1 MGWPQPSYSP
11 PPPRRRRSAG
21 PWVALLILGLF
32 VCAIAGWVALRLRG
46 PARPVA
52 VARPIAARGDLAADE
67 AATVALFEQASP
79 SVVHITNVGVRSDV
93 FGLNVMEIPQG
104 TGSGFVWDERG
115 YIVTNFH
122 VVQNA
127 RRAEVRLSDQSTW
140 RAEPV
145 GLAPDQDLAVLKID
159 APASKLRPILI
170 GSSRDLK
177 VGQKV
182 FAIGNPFG
190 LDHTLTTGVISAL
203 GREIRSVTSRPIR
216 GVIQTDAAINPGNSG
231 GPLLDSAGRLIGV
244 NTAILSP
251 GAEGGGG
258 QGTFLGIGFAV
269 PVDAVNRLV
278 PQLITGGRV
287 IRAGMGVQLAPDQT
301 LERLGL
307 QGALI
312 LAVVD
317 GSPAARAGLRPT
329 RRDDEGNIL
338 LGDLIIA
345 VDGTPIHNGDDVT
358 ALLEDKGVGT
368 QIRLR
373 IRRTTGEVDVPV
385 TLAALD

>member
-1 MGWPQPSYSP
+1 MGWSP
-11 PPPRRRRSAG
+11 PPYAPPRRPRVG
-21 PWVALLILGLF
+21 PWIGLGIVVLA
-32 VCAIAGWVALRLRG
+32 VLMAAAGWMVWRLR
-46 PARPVA
+46 PASGPVA
-52 VARPIAARGDLAADE
+52 SSRPIAARGDLAADE
-67 AATVALFEQASP
+67 KATVALFEQASP
-79 SVVHITNVGVRSDV
+79 SVVHITNVGVRTDF

-122 VVQNA
+122 VVENA

-140 RAEPV
+140 KAEPV
-145 GLAPDQDLAVLKID
+145 GLAPDQDIAVLKIEV
-159 APASKLRPILI
+159 PAGRLRPILV
-170 GSSRDLK
+170 GTSRDLK

-203 GREIRSVTSRPIR
+203 GREIRSVTNRPIR

-251 GAEGGGG
+251 GAEGNGGM
-258 QGTFLGIGFAV
+258 GTFMGIGFAV

-278 PQLITGGRV
+278 PQLIARGHV
-287 IRAGMGVQLAPDQT
+287 VRAGMGVQLAPDQT
-301 LERLGL
+301 LARLGL
-307 QGALI
+307 EGALV
-312 LAVVD
+312 LGVLE
-317 GSPAARAGLRPT
+317 GSPAQKAGLRAT
-329 RRDDEGNIL
+329 ERDETGRIL
-338 LGDLIIA
+338 LGDLI
-345 VDGTPIHNGDDVT
+345 VSVNGTQVKNADDVT

-368 QIRLR
+368 QVRLR
-373 IRRTTGEVDVPV
+373 VRRGDAERDVAV
-385 TLAALD
+385 TLTALE